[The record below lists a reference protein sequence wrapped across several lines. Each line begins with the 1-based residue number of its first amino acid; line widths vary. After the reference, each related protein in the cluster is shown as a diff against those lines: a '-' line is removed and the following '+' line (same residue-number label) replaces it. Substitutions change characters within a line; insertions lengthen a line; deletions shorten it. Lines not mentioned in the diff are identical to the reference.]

1 MALSQLESMGFP
13 TIRCQKALLAT
24 GSADAETAMTWLLE
38 HMDDPGDFYDLLRK
52 FGQMLILLP
61 DIDSPIPQ
69 AGGSASASSKPT
81 ADQICMIADMGFSAA
96 QARKALRESVRVTST
111 P

>member
-38 HMDDPGDFYDLLRK
+38 HMDDPGERCAVVNQESTLTPLV
-52 FGQMLILLP
+52 
-61 DIDSPIPQ
+61 DIDAPLPQ
-69 AGGSASASSKPT
+69 AGGSASASSGPS
-81 ADQICMIADMGFSAA
+81 DEQISMIADMGFSAG
-96 QARKALRESVRVTST
+96 QARKALRESVSRMGM